1 MYSIE
6 SSPYPECFSCINRG
20 SLTSRQAQPTGSKY
34 WIFFITLMTSLIS
47 YSSPAI
53 SSGIV
58 ARYPSS
64 SMFDMTNSAISKFRS
79 LNTTFAC
86 LISMSYSLSS
96 NAGTLSI
103 GSNCVSFAPKLI

>member
-1 MYSIE
+1 
-6 SSPYPECFSCINRG
+6 
-20 SLTSRQAQPTGSKY
+20 
-34 WIFFITLMTSLIS
+34 MTSLIS

-64 SMFDMTNSAISKFRS
+64 SIFDITSSAISKFRS

-86 LISMSYSLSS
+86 FVSMSYSLSPD
-96 NAGTLSI
+96 AGTLSI
-103 GSNCVSFAPKLI
+103 GSNCVSFTPKLI